1 MWSATARIRSGSA
14 TEVPPYFWT
23 RRATAF
29 QATGGSE
36 VTRKGFP
43 AAVACFAVP
52 AADKRQRKKENA
64 RMAREARQAAEKRRK
79 TIRTARNV
87 GIAAAVIIGG
97 IILINVLTGD
107 DNKKDVAVDSSTTT
121 TLSEAK
127 YPAGC
132 KGTKP
137 ASPAKKTD
145 QKEPAM
151 TIDTN
156 KTYTA
161 TISTSCGDIVA
172 TLDAKNAPKG
182 TNNFV
187 TLAKQRFYDGLTWH
201 RIVKGFVIQ
210 GGDPQGNGGGGPG
223 YDAVTEL
230 PKDGYP
236 LGTLAYA
243 KTGTAPAGSAGSQ
256 FFVVTSDRPASLEQ
270 KKDDSYQYGVF
281 GHVTKG
287 IEVAKK
293 IESLGGSDEAG
304 TPKLPVYINK
314 VTISES

>member
-1 MWSATARIRSGSA
+1 
-14 TEVPPYFWT
+14 
-23 RRATAF
+23 
-29 QATGGSE
+29 

-79 TIRTARNV
+79 NIRTARNV
-87 GIAAAVIIGG
+87 GIAAVVIIGG
-97 IILINVLTGD
+97 ILLINALTGD
-107 DNKKDVAVDSSTTT
+107 NNKKDVAVDNPSTTVPTPT
-121 TLSEAK
+121 TVSNAK

-137 ASPAKKTD
+137 ASPTKKTD

-151 TIDTN
+151 TIDAS

-187 TLAKQRFYDGLTWH
+187 TLAKQGFYDGLTWH

-223 YDAVTEL
+223 YETATEL
-230 PKDGYP
+230 PADGYP

-243 KTGTAPAGSAGSQ
+243 KTGQAPAGSAGSQ
-256 FFVVTSDRPASLEQ
+256 FFVVTSDRPQSLETKQ
-270 KKDDSYQYGVF
+270 GGSYQYGVF